1 MTTFDVPPFY
11 IGDYVV
17 THDGYTWHVHMR
29 ALWDNFRLEPVF
41 ASTNKR
47 EALKHARMLERN
59 RLSVLAAAAGD
70 PQAIAENHKIVK
82 RLQRD
87 ERDA

>member
-1 MTTFDVPPFY
+1 MPTFDVPPFH

-47 EALKHARMLERN
+47 AALKHARKLERN
-59 RLSVLAAAAGD
+59 RQSILRAAAGD
-70 PQAIAENHKIVK
+70 PQAIAENRRIVK
-82 RLQRD
+82 QLERQERD
-87 ERDA
+87 E